1 MSNNY
6 FYRILDVPSIR
17 EWLKNKSPSTLEE
30 VRGSNGLI
38 VISDSKGTLFTDI
51 QLATSY
57 FLETKE
63 IKNNDELLIF
73 ILTSMVTG
81 MNFDSLDGY
90 INRGGGNRSN
100 PNDLKLMGLGAGS
113 EKLKE
118 LSDIIIFPLIKK
130 WVNANIKERDS
141 KTVYDSWLD
150 NPDSKDSI
158 LSALK
163 NLATQLENQKVS
175 VAFQGDINQNKEFR
189 FAYRR
194 EHQDEF
200 SVKFNLKKILE
211 DLLNSTN
218 NSNDA
223 DVPSLFG
230 FDEFF
235 KGENKIR
242 TTVGGVDS
250 EFTLLTADKV
260 AEALKEDSQ
269 SFAKIVSKAQGI
281 DFKKPTEEEI
291 VNLRQCALITR
302 LLHKDSTKIPFDNYF
317 NNGNFK
323 SSPLRVSGS
332 NTVGHERVY
341 AVDPAGD
348 PNEFYNRC
356 FVSREAK
363 NLFRVDDSVDVNS
376 PSELHKKLYWVFDT
390 DDGIKEIELSLSSDK
405 AAQKESQNY
414 FLLTRAA
421 EIYRGSGTE
430 AQKESRVKGVLG
442 ESKSSS
448 EVDSALDAIYGNTGS
463 VAAGSS
469 YYFMKD
475 IEIKYEGT
483 TPATAR
489 NDVQVQMTF
498 ELSSLQALESIMATI
513 PAEFTGKR
521 ESAEVKLYELITLP
535 VTNKIS
541 KGPAAYLKN
550 QFNPEYSRVR
560 LKVYTD
566 VNHGC
571 DLIID
576 LSTIDHS
583 LSRES
588 ETGKTTLTINYRGFF
603 EAMMN
608 MPFNDALADGQTLER
623 REKLHVKAMNMIKTN
638 DCKPELINKAMRI
651 EQEIFRREAREQS
664 ASGILMRMQTRGLI
678 HGYGID
684 DVNLLGRAINGTI
697 DSSLDYVTN
706 VFPGGG
712 LSEEQY
718 ETLEEATKKQE
729 DDETRDLPFLKNK
742 FFFLGDLLWV
752 ISGCLYD
759 GDSAIHRELTKNLNM
774 RFLVGTINVP
784 NPKTRDGSM
793 ITINPVCIPV
803 DLTYFVEW
811 FNATIVNKGVTT
823 FPVGIFIK
831 ELIER
836 MINNVIYEVCF
847 SSLLPSE
854 KPPAIRVG
862 FNSNFDKEGW
872 FIKNNKGWFDVDDP
886 YGNLGGDIDAILNA
900 PEGTT
905 TEELRSLINGYNDRS
920 RAIFK
925 KDALFNESN
934 SPHPHINDV
943 KPYNYCMIYQQF
955 PTFSH
960 YTAKDQNKQMKN
972 KNFVPTIFYGAKNT
986 QHNYVSNVSFSK
998 TDSPFLREAR
1008 YSNSSYGNLSLL
1020 SNVYDLNFSFIRRKA
1035 NTFLYPGI
1043 ILNFV
1048 LLDWTT
1054 SGTTSPYVKLSNSN
1068 GDYTIFDQSN
1078 PHDSNT
1084 LAHILGFGGYYI
1096 VKGVT
1101 YKLSQTSDVWEINV
1115 TTKFNGSDAI
1125 KNDIRA
1131 NVETENLEDRE
1142 VCVDAYNEF
1151 VDRVNE
1157 LEGDNEEGG
1166 YDRATVEELGEAEKK
1181 ELEER
1186 ERRFF
1191 NTERVAE
1198 VPEEPEEETLE
1209 DTPDKQKLDTIL
1221 ARKLK
1226 MYSTEGPEQGVGLGN
1241 EQKLDTSGIY
1251 DELEKLSFRSTVL
1264 GYYQIDGT
1272 KDRYQV
1278 IYDGTNLII
1287 NGNVVQKQ

>member
-1 MSNNY
+1 
-6 FYRILDVPSIR
+6 
-17 EWLKNKSPSTLEE
+17 
-30 VRGSNGLI
+30 
-38 VISDSKGTLFTDI
+38 
-51 QLATSY
+51 
-57 FLETKE
+57 
-63 IKNNDELLIF
+63 
-73 ILTSMVTG
+73 
-81 MNFDSLDGY
+81 
-90 INRGGGNRSN
+90 
-100 PNDLKLMGLGAGS
+100 
-113 EKLKE
+113 
-118 LSDIIIFPLIKK
+118 
-130 WVNANIKERDS
+130 
-141 KTVYDSWLD
+141 
-150 NPDSKDSI
+150 
-158 LSALK
+158 
-163 NLATQLENQKVS
+163 
-175 VAFQGDINQNKEFR
+175 
-189 FAYRR
+189 
-194 EHQDEF
+194 
-200 SVKFNLKKILE
+200 
-211 DLLNSTN
+211 
-218 NSNDA
+218 
-223 DVPSLFG
+223 
-230 FDEFF
+230 
-235 KGENKIR
+235 
-242 TTVGGVDS
+242 
-250 EFTLLTADKV
+250 
-260 AEALKEDSQ
+260 
-269 SFAKIVSKAQGI
+269 
-281 DFKKPTEEEI
+281 
-291 VNLRQCALITR
+291 
-302 LLHKDSTKIPFDNYF
+302 
-317 NNGNFK
+317 
-323 SSPLRVSGS
+323 
-332 NTVGHERVY
+332 
-341 AVDPAGD
+341 
-348 PNEFYNRC
+348 
-356 FVSREAK
+356 
-363 NLFRVDDSVDVNS
+363 
-376 PSELHKKLYWVFDT
+376 
-390 DDGIKEIELSLSSDK
+390 
-405 AAQKESQNY
+405 
-414 FLLTRAA
+414 LTRAA

-430 AQKESRVKGVLG
+430 AQKEARVKGVLG
-442 ESKSSS
+442 ESKSSA

-463 VAAGSS
+463 LAAGSS

-608 MPFNDALADGQTLER
+608 MPFNDALADDGTLER
-623 REKLHVKAMNMIKTN
+623 REELHVKAMNTIKTN

-678 HGYGID
+678 HGYGVD
-684 DVNLLGRAINGTI
+684 EVSLLGRAINGTI

-718 ETLEEATKKQE
+718 KTLEETTKSQE
-729 DDETRDLPFLKNK
+729 EDEVRDLPFLKNK

-752 ISGCLYD
+752 VSGCLYA
-759 GDSAIHRELTKNLNM
+759 GDTAIHRELTKNLNM

-811 FNATIVNKGVTT
+811 FNATIVNKGLTT

-836 MINNVIYEVCF
+836 MVNNIIYEVCF

-862 FNSNFDKEGW
+862 FSSNFDKEGW

-886 YGNLGGDIDAILNA
+886 YGKLDSILNA
-900 PEGTT
+900 PEDATS
-905 TEELRSLINGYNDRS
+905 EELRTLVSEYNNRS
-920 RAIFK
+920 RKNGSTAVFK

-934 SPHPHINDV
+934 SPYPHINDV

-955 PTFSH
+955 PAFSH
-960 YTAKDQNKQMKN
+960 YTAKDRNKQMKN

-1068 GDYTIFDQSN
+1068 GDYTVFDQSN

-1096 VKGVT
+1096 VKSVT

-1115 TTKFNGSDAI
+1115 TTKFNGSDAV

-1142 VCVDAYNEF
+1142 VCVDAYDEF

-1157 LEGDNEEGG
+1157 LQGDNEEGS
-1166 YDRATVEELGEAEKK
+1166 YDRATVEKEQEEAKKK
-1181 ELEER
+1181 EDTTPEP
-1186 ERRFF
+1186 
-1191 NTERVAE
+1191 NTERETE
-1198 VPEEPEEETLE
+1198 VPEEPEEVIPE

-1226 MYSTEGPEQGVGLGN
+1226 MYPTEGPEQGVGLGN

-1251 DELEKLSFRSTVL
+1251 DELEKLSFKSTVL

-1278 IYDGTNLII
+1278 IYDGTSLII
-1287 NGNVVQKQ
+1287 NGSVVQKQ